1 MNILTTP
8 YRRSQ
13 LIALPMPGG
22 KAKVDYCYAV
32 NIPGDREVVSHD
44 FVEWAVGDWRRE
56 VEAELCVNLTDTTL
70 ITTESAYTSL
80 DMTAKNGKSYSCV
93 PAIPINARGHLINSG
108 RNSSGWTNE

>member
-22 KAKVDYCYAV
+22 KAKVEYCYAV

-44 FVEWAVGDWRRE
+44 FVEWAVGTGGVRWR
-56 VEAELCVNLTDTTL
+56 L
-70 ITTESAYTSL
+70 IYAQHQSAFQRPIRNPCSGYPLGARKQPRYLPPRSAGYKPECFSPL
-80 DMTAKNGKSYSCV
+80 EDSCN
-93 PAIPINARGHLINSG
+93 ISQR
-108 RNSSGWTNE
+108 